1 MRIDK
6 YLSDAGI
13 GTRTIIK
20 KLIKE
25 KKVIVNDE
33 IIKKAD
39 FQVSQNDIVYV
50 DNKKIFYYENLYLI
64 MNKPA
69 GVISATSDNQH
80 QTVIDLITDFPRKN
94 LFPVGRLDIDTVG
107 LLILTTDGNFA
118 HKLTNPKSAIYKT
131 YFAKFTGIYNNNIEK
146 IFYEGIILDGEKTQP
161 AYFKYLENNECTISI
176 CEGKFHQVKR
186 MMKFVNLEVTYLK
199 RIKYGSLSLD
209 DNLQEGKYRMLT
221 DEEIKQILN

>member
-13 GTRTIIK
+13 GTRSNIK
-20 KLIKE
+20 KLIKDGR
-25 KKVIVNDE
+25 VIVNDE

-39 FQVSQNDIVYV
+39 FQVLSNDIVFV
-50 DNKKIFYYENLYLI
+50 DEKKIIYYENLYLI

-69 GVISATSDNQH
+69 GVISATFDNHH
-80 QTVIDLITDFPRKN
+80 QTVIDLITDYPKKN

-107 LLILTTDGNFA
+107 LLIITTDGNFA

-131 YFAKFTGIYNNNIEK
+131 YYAEFLGSYNEEIK
-146 IFYEGIILDGEKTQP
+146 QIFFEGIILDGEKMKP
-161 AYFKYLENNECTISI
+161 ALFDYLGNNQCTISI

-186 MMKFVNLEVTYLK
+186 MMKHVNLEVTYLK
-199 RIKYGSLSLD
+199 RIKYGSLLLD
-209 DNLQEGKYRMLT
+209 KNLQEGQYRSLT
-221 DEEIKQILN
+221 EEEIKQILE